1 MASRKCKNMKGKFS
15 SITRGFILRIICVI
29 TTICALVV
37 CLTFASHARAYEI
50 SGHKWSSSTIIVGAY
65 GDVSGTY
72 RTALQQAI
80 DNYNQQTHVHLSI
93 HNGGPIVAQVVYE
106 SHKDWAGL
114 CERDGSQPP
123 YRITWARTKMNTRWM
138 TSGTSVAKKRLV
150 WLHELGH
157 ALGLNHTN
165 NASTVMYFNADY
177 SSFNGVQYLTR
188 DDINGINAQY

>member
-1 MASRKCKNMKGKFS
+1 MKGKFS
-15 SITRGFILRIICVI
+15 SQSRGVSLQISLAIVAVCSLLISLV
-29 TTICALVV
+29 CAP
-37 CLTFASHARAYEI
+37 HAQAYEI
-50 SGHKWSSSTIIVGAY
+50 SGQKWSSPTIIIGAY

-80 DNYNQQTHVHLSI
+80 SNVNQQTHVHFSI
-93 HNGGPIVAQVVYE
+93 HNGGPLVAQVVYE
-106 SHKDWAGL
+106 GKRKWAGI
-114 CERDGSQPP
+114 CERDGDRPP
-123 YRITWARTKMNTRWM
+123 YRITWARTKMNTKWM

>member
-1 MASRKCKNMKGKFS
+1 MKGKYS
-15 SITRGFILRIICVI
+15 SRTRGFILRIVCAI
-29 TTICALVV
+29 TTIFAVLVF
-37 CLTFASHARAYEI
+37 LTFASHARAYEI
-50 SGHKWSSSTIIVGAY
+50 SGQKWSTPTIIVGAY
-65 GDVSGTY
+65 GDVSGSY

-93 HNGGPIVAQVVYE
+93 HNGGPLVAQVVYQGDRE
-106 SHKDWAGL
+106 WAGV

-123 YRITWARTKMNTRWM
+123 YRITWARIKMNTRWM

-165 NASTVMYFNADY
+165 NSSTVMYFNADY